1 MKDLLKIQQLKES
14 EGSIQNPARERR
26 QRERESCVYT
36 STQECV
42 CYLSRSQ
49 RTDSKSTEKR
59 SKRMSEKH
67 RMKASSEA
75 AVHDANDGRGG
86 ARCYA
91 DVNAYMPRSYWDYES
106 LAVTWG
112 SQV

>member
-1 MKDLLKIQQLKES
+1 
-14 EGSIQNPARERR
+14 
-26 QRERESCVYT
+26 
-36 STQECV
+36 
-42 CYLSRSQ
+42 
-49 RTDSKSTEKR
+49 
-59 SKRMSEKH
+59 
-67 RMKASSEA
+67 MKASSEA